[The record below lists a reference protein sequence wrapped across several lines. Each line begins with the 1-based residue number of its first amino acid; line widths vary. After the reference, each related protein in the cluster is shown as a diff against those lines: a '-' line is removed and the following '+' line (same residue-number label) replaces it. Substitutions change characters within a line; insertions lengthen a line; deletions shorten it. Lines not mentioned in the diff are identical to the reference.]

1 MKKQEQ
7 LYKSW
12 RELVTLKEKMGNTVL
27 QVCEHPD
34 ATPEDLM
41 NAASKYAAVV
51 KMLRDH
57 KPTMLEALKNHTI
70 LWHSVRDLKI

>member
-1 MKKQEQ
+1 MTKHDQ

-34 ATPEDLM
+34 ATPEDLV
-41 NAASKYAAVV
+41 NAAFKYATVV
-51 KMLRDH
+51 KMLRKH
-57 KPTMLEALKNHTI
+57 KPTMLEALKNHT
-70 LWHSVRDLKI
+70 LLHNSVAAMKI

>member
-1 MKKQEQ
+1 MKKHEQ

-12 RELVTLKEKMGNTVL
+12 RELALLKTKMGDTVL

-41 NAASKYAAVV
+41 NAATKYAAVV

-57 KPTMLEALKNHTI
+57 KPVMLDALKNHTV
-70 LWHSVRDLKI
+70 LHASVASMKI